1 MVRRDTIARV
11 NALPNMNVRQVK
23 VEEQEIEVEVEDIKE
38 YGVSDVVA

>member
-23 VEEQEIEVEVEDIKE
+23 EEEQEIEVEVEDIQE

>member
-23 VEEQEIEVEVEDIKE
+23 VEEQEIEVEVEDIQE

>member
-23 VEEQEIEVEVEDIKE
+23 EEEQEIEVEVEDIQE
-38 YGVSDVVA
+38 DGVSDVVA

>member
-1 MVRRDTIARV
+1 MVRRATIARV

-23 VEEQEIEVEVEDIKE
+23 VEEQEIEVEVEDIQE